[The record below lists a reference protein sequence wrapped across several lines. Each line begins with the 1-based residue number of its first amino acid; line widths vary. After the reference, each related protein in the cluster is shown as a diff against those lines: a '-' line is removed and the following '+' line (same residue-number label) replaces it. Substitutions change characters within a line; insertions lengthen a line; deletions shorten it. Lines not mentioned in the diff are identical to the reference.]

1 MSRNRRTY
9 DAEFKRNAVRMV
21 EESGRAVSEVAQ
33 SLGVGVDLIYRWR
46 REMLGQGHI
55 AFPGQGKEALTDEQ
69 RRIRELEKQ
78 LKNAELDRDI
88 LKKALA
94 IFSKAP
100 K

>member
-1 MSRNRRTY
+1 MPFGWSRSR
-9 DAEFKRNAVRMV
+9 
-21 EESGRAVSEVAQ
+21 SGRRRVS
-33 SLGVGVDLIYRWR
+33 GFGVDLIYRWR

-55 AFPGQGKEALTDEQ
+55 AFPGQGKKALTDEQ
-69 RRIRELEKQ
+69 RRIRELKKQ
-78 LKNAELDRDI
+78 LKDAELDRDI

>member
-1 MSRNRRTY
+1 MSTNRRTY
-9 DAEFKRNAVRMV
+9 DAEFKRNAVALAARDGKTV
-21 EESGRAVSEVAQ
+21 PEVAAA
-33 SLGVGVDLIYRWR
+33 LGVGADLVYRWR
-46 REMLGQGHI
+46 REFARQGGLS
-55 AFPGQGKEALTDEQ
+55 FPGQGKQSLTAEQ

-78 LKNAELDRDI
+78 LRDVEMERDI